1 MSYQVYTV
9 EYLGSPNHI
18 ALFVETGS
26 NGDGTLF
33 HVVGTIL
40 QGMRF
45 ETKSNTPDQSATF
58 VKGSKKYIGQV
69 KKEAMAQF
77 ETICRS
83 IAPPGAQ
90 MTLGGKRK
98 DPSKPLRRCGE
109 WVSEAKSKLVGDG
122 LVKCEFGIHIVAE

>member
-1 MSYQVYTV
+1 MSYKVYTV

-26 NGDGTLF
+26 KGDGTLF

-45 ETKSNTPDQSATF
+45 ETKNNTPDQSATF
-58 VKGSKKYIGQV
+58 VKGSKRYVGLV
-69 KKEAMAQF
+69 KKEDMAQF
-77 ETICRS
+77 EAVCRS

-90 MTLGGKRK
+90 MTLGGKKK

-109 WVSEAKSKLVGDG
+109 WVSEAKSKLVSDG
-122 LVKCEFGIHIVAE
+122 IVKCKLIIYIVAV